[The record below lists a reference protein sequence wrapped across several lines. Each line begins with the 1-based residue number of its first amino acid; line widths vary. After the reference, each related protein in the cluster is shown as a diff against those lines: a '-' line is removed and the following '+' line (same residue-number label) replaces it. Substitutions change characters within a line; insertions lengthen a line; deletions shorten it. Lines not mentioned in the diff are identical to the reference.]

1 MALMGEPVPEEEV
14 QITGPSLVAEEL
26 NTDIEFG
33 YCTEFFVKQPKGNL
47 GEAQVEQLRK
57 ALEKLGDCV
66 LVVGGG
72 DLLKVHVHTND
83 PGKALQHGLSLGY
96 LSAIKIDNMR
106 EQNANLSETPSWE
119 EEPAEPPKPFA
130 MISVSA
136 GEGFSTVFADLG
148 VDRVVTGGQSMNPSI
163 EDILTAIEEAPSE
176 NIFVFPN
183 NKNIIM
189 AAQQAAEASEKNV
202 AVIATR
208 SLPQG
213 ISGALAFNPEMSFE
227 ENVAAMNSA
236 ILDVDCGQITF
247 AVRNSSM
254 NGLTVEEGDIIG
266 LFNGDMVVKGQETQE
281 VSLQLLEQ
289 MMNEDREVISIF
301 YGEGVQEEDA
311 NALCE
316 ALEERFPDCEVQ
328 VYFGGQP
335 VYYYIFSVE

>member
-1 MALMGEPVPEEEV
+1 M
-14 QITGPSLVAEEL
+14 
-26 NTDIEFG
+26 
-33 YCTEFFVKQPKGNL
+33 
-47 GEAQVEQLRK
+47 
-57 ALEKLGDCV
+57 
-66 LVVGGG
+66 
-72 DLLKVHVHTND
+72 
-83 PGKALQHGLSLGY
+83 
-96 LSAIKIDNMR
+96 
-106 EQNANLSETPSWE
+106 
-119 EEPAEPPKPFA
+119 
-130 MISVSA
+130 
-136 GEGFSTVFADLG
+136 
-148 VDRVVTGGQSMNPSI
+148 
-163 EDILTAIEEAPSE
+163 
-176 NIFVFPN
+176 
-183 NKNIIM
+183 
-189 AAQQAAEASEKNV
+189 